1 MRTLKD
7 LTTFVEKEAA
17 SEGPAAQAALQA
29 ERDRFRIA
37 RELAEVRKAKG
48 LTQSQLS
55 ERSGV
60 PQSEISKMESGRANA
75 TELTLFKVLHAL
87 GYAVRLEP
95 LGRTTASKRETLPRV
110 SRSARTGTPRR
121 APAPRAP
128 RRSAG
133 APPRRR

>member
-7 LTTFVEKEAA
+7 LTAFVEKEAV
-17 SEGPAAQAALQA
+17 SEGPAARAALQA

-48 LTQSQLS
+48 LTQGQLS
-55 ERSGV
+55 ARSGV

-95 LGRTTASKRETLPRV
+95 LRRSAASKRSVRPSTTKG
-110 SRSARTGTPRR
+110 SRAVLKR
-121 APAPRAP
+121 ATRGRAIDPAT
-128 RRSAG
+128 S
-133 APPRRR
+133 

>member
-7 LTTFVEKEAA
+7 LTAFVEKEAV
-17 SEGPAAQAALQA
+17 SEGPAARAALQA

-48 LTQSQLS
+48 LTQGQLS

-60 PQSEISKMESGRANA
+60 PQSEISKIESGRANA

-95 LGRTTASKRETLPRV
+95 LVRTAASKRSTRPSTAKGGRV
-110 SRSARTGTPRR
+110 AVKRASGRRELKPATP
-121 APAPRAP
+121 
-128 RRSAG
+128 
-133 APPRRR
+133 